1 MSSFFEEYKSL
12 DNLCRDI
19 LESEKGVS
27 EYIER
32 MEKDDRGRMLVVDW
46 DRDYKKLKS
55 LRYIRNR
62 LAHEDG
68 AYEKDL
74 CSDKDIAWISDF
86 IARIM
91 DETDPLTVLMN
102 YDSAEN
108 EGQKVSETPPKSAEK
123 GQKVSPT
130 GPKNEPRED
139 SYPDYPRITDKKPI
153 QRSAP
158 KVQSESK
165 PKRKKSPPPSEAETT
180 YRRPISPKADPV
192 TVISAILL
200 IIGVAWSLIVSLG

>member
-32 MEKDDRGRMLVVDW
+32 MENDDRGRMLVVDW
-46 DRDYKKLKS
+46 DKDYKKLKS

-74 CSDKDIAWISDF
+74 CSVKDIAWISDF

-108 EGQKVSETPPKSAEK
+108 KGQKVPDNPQKSAEK
-123 GQKVSPT
+123 GKKVPLT
-130 GPKNEPRED
+130 DTKKHQNED
-139 SYPDYPRITDKKPI
+139 NFPDYPEIDGRD
-153 QRSAP
+153 SAP
-158 KVQSESK
+158 PK
-165 PKRKKSPPPSEAETT
+165 PKSKRPKTVKKSIESDEHPDLPSFS
-180 YRRPISPKADPV
+180 RPDPI

-200 IIGVAWSLIVSLG
+200 LIGIAWSLIASLG